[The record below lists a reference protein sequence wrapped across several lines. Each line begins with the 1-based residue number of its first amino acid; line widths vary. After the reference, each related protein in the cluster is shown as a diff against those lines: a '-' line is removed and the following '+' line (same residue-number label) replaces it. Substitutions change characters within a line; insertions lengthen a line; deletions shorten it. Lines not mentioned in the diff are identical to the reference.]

1 MSVPF
6 LDLKGTL
13 NTSSM
18 GRPSV
23 LMLLLLTW
31 HHHDGALGLHGNQAG
46 AEDGGGV
53 RGGDAAHTTRLLQL
67 ATDGVERVLPQENA
81 PVWREGG
88 MGEGGRREE
97 RGGES

>member
-1 MSVPF
+1 MSIPF

-53 RGGDAAHTTRLLQL
+53 R
-67 ATDGVERVLPQENA
+67 
-81 PVWREGG
+81 
-88 MGEGGRREE
+88 
-97 RGGES
+97 